1 MFYATFGLYDFVV
14 YLKCNSHGCGLP
26 ARGLNKHRKG
36 SSRNPLKA
44 WRLLRKLRR
53 EFYKSTYY
61 MVMER
66 RQRND

>member
-1 MFYATFGLYDFVV
+1 MIYVTFGLYDFVV
-14 YLKCNSHGCGLP
+14 YLKCTTDCGQP
-26 ARGLNKHRKG
+26 ARAKRHRRG
-36 SSRNPLKA
+36 ISRNPLKA

-66 RQRND
+66 RAA